1 MTCEVNYKDRVVCSS
16 YERLNNP
23 QFYKDV
29 PSAGADYLVFGG
41 IDTQGR
47 FVKEEKEMLEELEK
61 RGMLMGNRNLNK
73 AKLEKKDEFYTR
85 LEDID
90 KELSHYKGQLE
101 DKVIYCN
108 CDYVSDTNE
117 DKSSNFWNYFVDNF
131 HDLKLRKVIATYKTW
146 DKYSYVY
153 TYNGENVTKERLS
166 GDGDFRSNECINYLK
181 CADIVITNPPF
192 SLFREYVAQLIEYD
206 KSFLIIGNNN
216 AVSYKDIFPLIME
229 NRLWLGH
236 NANKTMEFRLS
247 KNYEKW
253 TRVDEDGR
261 KFGIGLSISWFTNL
275 DLAKKH
281 EEIYLYRNYYGN
293 EEKYPK
299 YDNYNAIEVSR
310 VKDIPKDYE
319 GVMGVPITFLTK
331 YNPQQFEL
339 LGSQRWSKSKELLE
353 VYTGQC
359 ISPENDKKTLING
372 KETYDRLF
380 IRNRKPVLAQE
391 HREEVCCTD

>member
-1 MTCEVNYKDRVVCSS
+1 
-16 YERLNNP
+16 
-23 QFYKDV
+23 
-29 PSAGADYLVFGG
+29 
-41 IDTQGR
+41 
-47 FVKEEKEMLEELEK
+47 
-61 RGMLMGNRNLNK
+61 MLMGNRNLNK

-90 KELSHYKGQLE
+90 KELSHYKDQLE
-101 DKVIYCN
+101 NKVIYCN
-108 CDYVSDTNE
+108 CDYVSDTNK

-153 TYNGENVTKERLS
+153 TYNGEKVTKEMLK
-166 GDGDFRSNECINYLK
+166 GEGDFRSNECINYLK

-253 TRVDEDGR
+253 KRVDEDGR
-261 KFGIGLSISWFTNL
+261 KFGTCLSISWFTNL
-275 DLAKKH
+275 NLAKKH
-281 EEIYLYRNYYGN
+281 EEIYLHRNYYGN
-293 EEKYPK
+293 EETYPK
-299 YDNYNAIEVSR
+299 YDNYNAIEVSK

-331 YNPQQFEL
+331 YNPQQFEI

-359 ISPENDKKTLING
+359 IPPENDKKTLING

-380 IRNRKPVLAQE
+380 IRNRKPVLAHEYQE
-391 HREEVCCTD
+391 EICLKD